1 MGRYQPFT
9 IMRSAA
15 LAAVAVAG
23 IAAGASVA
31 HADALLEEM
40 VGFTGQV
47 FFIDAKV
54 PAVIIGAM
62 RDGDVA
68 VAGFGERAGPGRPA
82 PDGDTILRIG
92 FITKAFTGD
101 ALAHMTAKGT
111 VFALTDPLTKWQPDL
126 GPGVNGDIERVTLLN
141 LATHAGGFP
150 REVPHEAGPDNDPFA
165 TITRDALAA
174 WIKKEPLLFAPGT
187 AMLYSNFGFDLLA
200 MSLSAAGKKPYPEL
214 LKENVTG
221 PLGMNDTGFTLSD
234 EQKKRFMS
242 GHAPDGTEMSNV
254 PTGSVIVGSGGS
266 TRPPTIS
273 SNG

>member
-31 HADALLEEM
+31 HADALREEM

-54 PAVIIGAM
+54 PAVIIGAV

-92 FITKAFTGD
+92 FITKAFRGRARPRD
-101 ALAHMTAKGT
+101 REGHGLRSDRPSHQVAAR
-111 VFALTDPLTKWQPDL
+111 PR
-126 GPGVNGDIERVTLLN
+126 PGVNGDIERVTLLN

-150 REVPHEAGPDNDPFA
+150 REVPHEAGPD
-165 TITRDALAA
+165 
-174 WIKKEPLLFAPGT
+174 
-187 AMLYSNFGFDLLA
+187 
-200 MSLSAAGKKPYPEL
+200 
-214 LKENVTG
+214 
-221 PLGMNDTGFTLSD
+221 
-234 EQKKRFMS
+234 
-242 GHAPDGTEMSNV
+242 
-254 PTGSVIVGSGGS
+254 
-266 TRPPTIS
+266 
-273 SNG
+273 

>member
-54 PAVIIGAM
+54 PAVIIGAV

-82 PDGDTILRIG
+82 PDGATILRIG

-111 VFALTDPLTKWQPDL
+111 VALTDPLTKGSPTS
-126 GPGVNGDIERVTLLN
+126 G
-141 LATHAGGFP
+141 LA
-150 REVPHEAGPDNDPFA
+150 
-165 TITRDALAA
+165 
-174 WIKKEPLLFAPGT
+174 
-187 AMLYSNFGFDLLA
+187 
-200 MSLSAAGKKPYPEL
+200 
-214 LKENVTG
+214 
-221 PLGMNDTGFTLSD
+221 
-234 EQKKRFMS
+234 
-242 GHAPDGTEMSNV
+242 
-254 PTGSVIVGSGGS
+254 
-266 TRPPTIS
+266 
-273 SNG
+273 